1 MHIADLS
8 ALRGYF
14 DIRYILLISI
24 IGPPWMFRYPKY
36 FVKTHYCAQ
45 ERGLTIMA
53 NLTYPANLKYT
64 ESDEWVRVDGDQAT
78 IGITDYA
85 QDQLGDI
92 VYIELSWDASQSVSQ
107 GVKFGDIESVKATSE
122 LISPI
127 SGEMVKVNEALK
139 DTPELI
145 NDSPYDEGWM
155 LVVKVTKPEEL
166 DSLMSAEEYQQYL
179 QGR

>member
-1 MHIADLS
+1 
-8 ALRGYF
+8 
-14 DIRYILLISI
+14 
-24 IGPPWMFRYPKY
+24 
-36 FVKTHYCAQ
+36 
-45 ERGLTIMA
+45 MA

-92 VYIELSWDASQSVSQ
+92 VYMELPWDASQSVSQ

-127 SGEMVKVNEALK
+127 GGEVVKVNEALK

-155 LVVKVTKPEEL
+155 LVVKMTKPEEL